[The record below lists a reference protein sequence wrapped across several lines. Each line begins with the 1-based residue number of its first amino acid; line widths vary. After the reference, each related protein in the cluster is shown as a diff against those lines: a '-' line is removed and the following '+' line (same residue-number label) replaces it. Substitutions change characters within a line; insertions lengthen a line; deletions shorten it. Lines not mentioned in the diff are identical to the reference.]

1 MELKEFRSLKGNDV
15 FTVSRII
22 KKMNLSIEV
31 KEGDSQEQVGA
42 RFILSVFENLH
53 EAQKEVNDF
62 LGSMIGISGKT
73 FGELPLSEYLAYL
86 QKFKEI
92 EGLADFLE
100 HARKQTK

>member
-1 MELKEFRSLKGNDV
+1 MELKEFRPLKGNDV
-15 FTVSRII
+15 FAVSRIL
-22 KKMNLSIEV
+22 KKMDLSIEV
-31 KEGDSQEQVGA
+31 KEGDTQEQVGA
-42 RFILSVFENLH
+42 RLILSVFENLH

-62 LGSMIGISGKT
+62 LGSMIGISGKA

-100 HARKQTK
+100 HARKLTK